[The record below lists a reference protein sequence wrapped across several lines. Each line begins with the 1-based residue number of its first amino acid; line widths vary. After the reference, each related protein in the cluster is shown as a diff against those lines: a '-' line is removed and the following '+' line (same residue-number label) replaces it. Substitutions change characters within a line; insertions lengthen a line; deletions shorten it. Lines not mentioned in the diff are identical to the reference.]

1 MHTTERTDMNDEVKN
16 VLLEDEG
23 LLSGETESRVR
34 EAALAK
40 VPGGTIER
48 VDSGR

>member
-1 MHTTERTDMNDEVKN
+1 MNDEMKN
-16 VLLEDEG
+16 VLLEDED
-23 LLSGETESRVR
+23 LLSGETESRVL

-48 VDSGR
+48 VETDAGR